1 MSPTLCLCMIVKNES
16 KIITRLF
23 DSVISIIDSYCICDT
38 GSTDNTIEII
48 KNYFDKK
55 NIIGKIIT
63 EPFINFAHN
72 RNFALNA
79 CTGISDYI
87 LLLDADMILIINNF
101 DKNILNTANK
111 FSILQGTDKFYYQNT
126 RILKNDGLSK
136 YVGVTHEYIESPHN
150 NILIPKNNLFI
161 NDVGDGGSKINKFE
175 RDILLLKQGIIDE
188 PLNNRYYFYLANSY
202 FDSKVYDKAI
212 ETYLIRIKLGGWKE
226 EVWYSYYRLGIIYM
240 RLNNMA
246 QAIYYW
252 LEGYNYYPNR
262 LEGLYEILKYYR
274 ENSKYNLIKYLYPII
289 KNELDKNENRDN
301 YLFLHNDVYTHKIY
315 YEYSIFA
322 YYLGIKNIN
331 NELVKV
337 LNCNDNEYTN
347 LIKNMKYYKDILQPI
362 KVIDFSNYFITTFN
376 NQDIK
381 FVSSSSCLIKNLNND
396 GYKLN
401 IRYVNYYINE
411 NGNCIHPGNHAIT
424 INELKNLDNNFN
436 IIDSYIENIDDYHKY
451 YIIGIEDIRIYYDTN
466 NILKFIGTGNT
477 ANNQIRIFTGDY
489 CLDNNLQS
497 NIHSNLHSNKLSPI
511 LLTQTFKKTLYEK
524 NWVFVNYKSKTRIIY
539 NWFPITI
546 CDVDENNNLNIIG
559 TSSFFPKKKDEI
571 TLEEKLC
578 FSSNE
583 TKNMPNIFQNIRGST
598 CGYTY
603 NKEIWFITH
612 LVSYEKPREYYHM
625 ICVFD
630 ENMNLLRYTA
640 PFKFEGISIEYC
652 LSIIVE
658 NDRIIINYSTWD
670 KTTKIAI
677 YDNNY
682 IESKLIYTP

>member
-1 MSPTLCLCMIVKNES
+1 
-16 KIITRLF
+16 
-23 DSVISIIDSYCICDT
+23 
-38 GSTDNTIEII
+38 
-48 KNYFDKK
+48 
-55 NIIGKIIT
+55 
-63 EPFINFAHN
+63 
-72 RNFALNA
+72 
-79 CTGISDYI
+79 
-87 LLLDADMILIINNF
+87 
-101 DKNILNTANK
+101 
-111 FSILQGTDKFYYQNT
+111 
-126 RILKNDGLSK
+126 
-136 YVGVTHEYIESPHN
+136 
-150 NILIPKNNLFI
+150 
-161 NDVGDGGSKINKFE
+161 
-175 RDILLLKQGIIDE
+175 
-188 PLNNRYYFYLANSY
+188 
-202 FDSKVYDKAI
+202 
-212 ETYLIRIKLGGWKE
+212 
-226 EVWYSYYRLGIIYM
+226 
-240 RLNNMA
+240 
-246 QAIYYW
+246 
-252 LEGYNYYPNR
+252 
-262 LEGLYEILKYYR
+262 
-274 ENSKYNLIKYLYPII
+274 
-289 KNELDKNENRDN
+289 
-301 YLFLHNDVYTHKIY
+301 
-315 YEYSIFA
+315 
-322 YYLGIKNIN
+322 
-331 NELVKV
+331 
-337 LNCNDNEYTN
+337 
-347 LIKNMKYYKDILQPI
+347 MKYYKDILQPI

-477 ANNQIRIFTGDY
+477 DNNQIRIFTGDY
-489 CLDNNLQS
+489 CLDNN
-497 NIHSNLHSNKLSPI
+497 IKLSPI

-559 TSSFFPKKKDEI
+559 T
-571 TLEEKLC
+571 
-578 FSSNE
+578 
-583 TKNMPNIFQNIRGST
+583 KNMPLIFQNIRGST